1 MAFFRHILLS
11 KRADV
16 DVEVGLQLNDMETD
30 NRPAHSFNPDST
42 YTLNRGSTS
51 PFLYPA
57 PNTVPNAV
65 FPLLPP
71 AEIGTT
77 IANTNGKR
85 SQEDNRMTKVRVV
98 EQESRLS
105 TMVCLYLYL

>member
-1 MAFFRHILLS
+1 MAFFRNILSS
-11 KRADV
+11 KRTDV
-16 DVEVGLQLNDMETD
+16 DVEVGIQLDDMETD
-30 NRPAHSFNPDST
+30 NVPAHSFNPDST
-42 YTLNRGSTS
+42 YALNRGSTS

-57 PNTVPNAV
+57 PNTIPNAA

-85 SQEDNRMTKVRVV
+85 SQNDDRMTKVRVV
-98 EQESRLS
+98 EQESRS
-105 TMVCLYLYL
+105 SRMVCLYSYI